1 MLYNRM
7 RLESHT
13 GQLLTWLC
21 YFVVFL
27 SHNQARPT
35 IISPLDHD
43 LFLPH
48 PSQLTFHK
56 WGDYW
61 HCIIIIIWYIDAVV
75 VYTVKELRDL
85 AIMREFSTP
94 CTLRNYWLSPRS
106 SWEFCSTG
114 LLRSE

>member
-7 RLESHT
+7 CLESHT
-13 GQLLTWLC
+13 GQLLTWLF
-21 YFVVFL
+21 YFVVSL

-43 LFLPH
+43 RFLPH
-48 PSQLTFHK
+48 PSQLTSHK

-61 HCIIIIIWYIDAVV
+61 HCIVIIWYIDAVV
-75 VYTVKELRDL
+75 VYTVKELGDL

-94 CTLRNYWLSPRS
+94 CTLRNYRLSPRS

-114 LLRSE
+114 LLRGE